1 MAIYPT
7 VLFFLSSFVQ
17 YTYLLFLSHLKLN
30 FTNNIFFL
38 RWTLFQQT
46 GPNDVVVPYK
56 ENNENEYD
64 DYAAK
69 EMAKKGYKGRVSDRI
84 DPKSLRFVT

>member
-1 MAIYPT
+1 M
-7 VLFFLSSFVQ
+7 
-17 YTYLLFLSHLKLN
+17 
-30 FTNNIFFL
+30 
-38 RWTLFQQT
+38 
-46 GPNDVVVPYK
+46 VVPYK

-84 DPKSLRFVT
+84 DPKSLRWVT

>member
-1 MAIYPT
+1 MAIYTT
-7 VLFFLSSFVQ
+7 VLFFLSPFVQ
-17 YTYLLFLSHLKLN
+17 YTYLLSHLKLN
-30 FTNNIFFL
+30 FTNHIFFL

-84 DPKSLRFVT
+84 DPKSLRWVT